1 MLVSGHQRLRG
12 TAALQVTD
20 HRCRDRMAIAGR
32 SPGGRPLRRRRETV
46 LIYGRQRLRGTAAL
60 QASTDHRCHQRMAT
74 ACYFGRQDTN
84 EQQRW
89 NPFEVTFKVEAVTL
103 DLELFERTPLNPEP
117 FEYLVAQEFV
127 KREARDG
134 IIHDY
139 PKVQKPGSFPLSE
152 MTFGPR
158 FKELLG
164 ARG

>member
-1 MLVSGHQRLRG
+1 
-12 TAALQVTD
+12 
-20 HRCRDRMAIAGR
+20 MAIAGR
-32 SPGGRPLRRRRETV
+32 FPGARPLRR
-46 LIYGRQRLRGTAAL
+46 
-60 QASTDHRCHQRMAT
+60 
-74 ACYFGRQDTN
+74 CYFGGQDNN

-103 DLELFERTPLNPEP
+103 DLELSERTPLNPEP